1 MQAGEAWWCG
11 RDDHLKKRIDEKIP
25 TALSPIKAIASSAT
39 TSGHGFRRGIGYR
52 REAIENFDNTI
63 GPFYQIWRLGM
74 ELDIAATEST
84 DRAAKAIENLDAIV
98 KNFREKIKN
107 DTASMKAASERVQGE
122 CARMSVQYRQAQEL
136 LISPEFERAIANAER
151 MATAL
156 QSISA
161 LSETRL
167 SVAVFSGGNH
177 D

>member
-1 MQAGEAWWCG
+1 
-11 RDDHLKKRIDEKIP
+11 
-25 TALSPIKAIASSAT
+25 
-39 TSGHGFRRGIGYR
+39 
-52 REAIENFDNTI
+52 
-63 GPFYQIWRLGM
+63 M